1 MKAHNVMVS
10 PVITVRASSLV
21 KDAAKILLDRH
32 ISAVPV
38 VDDDGKLVGIV
49 SEGDLLHRSEVGT
62 ERQRSWWLRLLTGDE
77 TLAAEYAKAHAR
89 KVVDVMTRKVITA
102 TPETPLHEIATLL
115 EKNSIKRV
123 PIVRGDQLVGIVS
136 RANLVQAF
144 ASARKEIQIPL
155 TDSAIRDKLLT
166 NLGGQPWARTG
177 LLNITVGG
185 GVVDLWGFIDSDA
198 QRTALRV
205 AAESTPG
212 VVSVNDNLAMRPIG
226 ET

>member
-1 MKAHNVMVS
+1 MKAHHVMVS
-10 PVITVRASSLV
+10 PVITVRSSSLV

-62 ERQRSWWLRLLTGDE
+62 ERRRSWWLRLLTGDE

-89 KVVDVMTRKVITA
+89 KVADVMTRKVITA
-102 TPETPLHEIATLL
+102 TPETPLHEIAALL
-115 EKNSIKRV
+115 ERNSIKRV
-123 PIVRGDQLVGIVS
+123 PIVRSDRMVGIVS

-155 TDSAIRDKLLT
+155 TDNAIRDRLLKG
-166 NLGGQPWARTG
+166 LEKEPWAHTG
-177 LLNITVGG
+177 LLNITC
-185 GVVDLWGFIDSDA
+185 S
-198 QRTALRV
+198 
-205 AAESTPG
+205 S
-212 VVSVNDNLAMRPIG
+212 SDNLRLIRHSDKRG
-226 ET
+226 SG